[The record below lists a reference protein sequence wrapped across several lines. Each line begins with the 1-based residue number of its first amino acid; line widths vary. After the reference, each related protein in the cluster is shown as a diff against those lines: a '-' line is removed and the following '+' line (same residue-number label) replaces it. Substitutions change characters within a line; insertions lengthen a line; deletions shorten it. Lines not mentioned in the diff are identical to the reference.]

1 VIEKCILFERKE
13 FMMYNNVMMCM
24 ALGWWNMER
33 VCVMEGGFGRGG
45 WRVMV
50 PFERYFRVHGPL
62 P

>member
-50 PFERYFRVHGPL
+50 PF
-62 P
+62 